1 MSDTPTPNP
10 DPQPRPAGG
19 TRRPGRRV
27 IGITVQV
34 LGFGIGIVLL
44 GWAVRVAMR
53 EENRAQLAKLSEA
66 SAGELMLLLSL
77 AALSVGFN
85 GIIFWV
91 VINPI
96 HRLRPTDVIATNA
109 IATFMAYLPF
119 KLSVVT
125 RFVVHNRRD
134 KVPVLTI
141 GAWILA
147 EAILMAA
154 ALGPLALASF
164 WLKEVNALWWLV
176 SLTGVLACTVVGS
189 ALARQL
195 AGDVGLA
202 RLSRVGL
209 GERITSTEGFSRVHS
224 GFEMLGNLRATL
236 IANAFR
242 LIDIFGFALRFYV
255 AARVLEMPISG
266 QDAMLLGATYFLIGA
281 SSPTGM
287 LGTREAGT
295 IAIAGLVG
303 ISSTALSE
311 TDSGQIPIAATV
323 LFVTAVEAVVNLGCA
338 GFGIAWLKARK
349 PLDPGGQPAET
360 ELIAQGV
367 GAQDR
372 NDGEAERPG
381 AYD

>member
-1 MSDTPTPNP
+1 MSKHPDSPT
-10 DPQPRPAGG
+10 RPV
-19 TRRPGRRV
+19 TRGV
-27 IGITVQV
+27 WGIAIQI

-53 EENRAQLAKLSEA
+53 AENRDQLAKLGEA
-66 SAGELMLLLSL
+66 SAGEILLLLTL

-109 IATFMAYLPF
+109 IATFLAYLPF
-119 KLSVVT
+119 KLSVVS
-125 RFVVHNRRD
+125 RFVIHNRRD

-154 ALGPLALASF
+154 ALGPLALASV
-164 WLKEVNALWWLV
+164 WLKEVNALWWAV
-176 SLTGVLACTVVGS
+176 SLPGVLVCTVVGS

-202 RLSRVGL
+202 RLARVGL
-209 GERITSTEGFSRVHS
+209 GERITATEGFGRVHS

-242 LIDIFGFALRFYV
+242 LIDIFSFALRFYI
-255 AARVLEMPISG
+255 AAQVLEMPISG
-266 QDAMLLGATYFLIGA
+266 QDALLLGATYFLIGA

-295 IAIAGLVG
+295 IAMAQLVG

-311 TDSGQIPIAATV
+311 TASGQIPIAATV

-349 PLDPGGQPAET
+349 PLDPGGQPAGP
-360 ELIAQGV
+360 ELIARSVDGV
-367 GAQDR
+367 EGD
-372 NDGEAERPG
+372 DGEAERPG